1 MACAWWPAR
10 CDSSLR
16 VTGNPSRFF
25 ALLKEQGFRVEEHA
39 FPDHHRF
46 RPHDLEFSGEAPIVM
61 TTKDA
66 VKCRA
71 FATSRH
77 WALEVSAEPAPE
89 FAKRLLRLIEEKP
102 RG

>member
-1 MACAWWPAR
+1 
-10 CDSSLR
+10 
-16 VTGNPSRFF
+16 
-25 ALLKEQGFRVEEHA
+25 
-39 FPDHHRF
+39 
-46 RPHDLEFSGEAPIVM
+46 M

-77 WALEVSAEPAPE
+77 WVLEVSAEPAPE